1 MLILTANGENMKLEV
16 KKIIYSYLESLATEY
31 DFVATNIDFT
41 VDYAKVEAHGDL
53 ATNVALKLAKIC
65 GKNPRELA
73 QNIADALK
81 TNSVFV
87 NIEVAGPGFINF
99 YLAPEFF
106 QNIAKDFILS
116 PKIQYPQI
124 GNGQK
129 VLLEFVSANPTGPL
143 HVGHGR
149 GAAYGSTL
157 TNLYSALGYT
167 VDAEYYL
174 NDAGRQMD
182 ILSLS
187 AWLRYIDLFVND
199 IYYPEKCYQG
209 DYVSAISKKIADE
222 AGDRIFIESQE
233 NLENA
238 PKYSSIDD
246 PEKIIDAAIDFF
258 KSSVSHESYKY
269 IKDFTL
275 NEIKNG
281 IKDDLAGFRVEF
293 NSWFSEQSLYDN
305 KTIGKV
311 FSILHENNHLY
322 EKEGAFWFAATSW
335 GDEKDRVFKRSN
347 GAYTY
352 FAADLAYHW
361 QKFQHDYTKIIDVF
375 GADHH
380 GYIPRLRAGLKALD
394 LPEDIFSVL
403 LVQFASLI
411 RNGEKVAMS
420 TRSGEFVTLVDL
432 YNMVGVDAARYFY
445 AMSKVQQHMD
455 FDLDVAEKQSMDN
468 PVFYVQYAYARISSI
483 MAKHNSSGAKLDL
496 EHAVSNLKMLSGP
509 HEHKIFVLLAK
520 YYEVVIKS
528 AEDNAPHQLV
538 NYLQDL
544 ASCFHSYYN
553 LVTFISEDLDM
564 TSARLGLLHG
574 VAKVIKSGT
583 SMLGVTVP
591 DKM

>member
-1 MLILTANGENMKLEV
+1 MKLEV
-16 KKIIYSYLESLATEY
+16 KKIIGSYLESLATEY
-31 DFVATNIDFT
+31 NFVATSIDFA

-53 ATNVALKLAKIC
+53 ATNIALKLAKIC

-73 QNIADALK
+73 QNIADDLK
-81 TNSVFV
+81 SNSVFAK
-87 NIEVAGPGFINF
+87 IEVAGPGFINF

-116 PKIQYPQI
+116 PSLQYPQI
-124 GNGQK
+124 GKGQK

-157 TNLYSALGYT
+157 ANLYSALGYS
-167 VDAEYYL
+167 VDSEYYL

-182 ILSLS
+182 ILALS
-187 AWLRYIDLFVND
+187 TWLRYTALFINDL
-199 IYYPEKCYQG
+199 YYPEKCYQG
-209 DYVSAISKKIADE
+209 DYVSAISKKIAAE
-222 AGDRIFIESQE
+222 IEDRIFKESQG
-233 NLENA
+233 NLDKV
-238 PKYSSIDD
+238 PHYSSIDD

-258 KSSVSHESYKY
+258 KNSVSHDSYKY
-269 IKDFTL
+269 IKEFTL
-275 NEIKNG
+275 TEIKNG
-281 IKDDLAGFRVEF
+281 IKDDLSGFRVEF

-305 KTIGKV
+305 KIIDQV
-311 FSILHENNHLY
+311 FSILHENKHLY

-361 QKFQHDYTKIIDVF
+361 QKFQHDYTKIIDIF

-380 GYIPRLRAGLKALD
+380 GYIPRLTAGLKALG

-420 TRSGEFVTLVDL
+420 TRSGEFVTLLDL
-432 YNMVGVDAARYFY
+432 YQMVGVDAARYFY

-455 FDLDVAEKQSMDN
+455 FDLDVAEKQNMDN
-468 PVFYVQYAYARISSI
+468 PVFYLQYAHARISSI
-483 MAKHNSSGAKLDL
+483 MAKYNSSGAKLDL
-496 EHAVSNLKMLSGP
+496 DHAVRNLNMLTGS

-520 YYEVVIKS
+520 YYEVVIKA

-553 LVTFISEDLDM
+553 SSTFIGDDLNM
-564 TSARLGLLHG
+564 TVARLGLLHG
-574 VAKVIKSGT
+574 VAKVFKSG
-583 SMLGVTVP
+583 SCLLGVTVP